1 MADQDQ
7 TETRFTIPIPGGRV
21 ARVPLNVLE
30 QYVDAEARACHGQ
43 SPQGPDRSHDED
55 DVVAHHLATDAQ
67 IGVSDWHTD
76 WEYGE
81 CTYTDTSGY
90 ATQIQGWHR
99 HPLATEYTELYE
111 GQ

>member
-1 MADQDQ
+1 MADEDK
-7 TETRFTIPIPGGRV
+7 TEPRFAIPLPDGRV
-21 ARVPLNVLE
+21 ARVPLEVLA
-30 QYVDAEARACHGQ
+30 QHVDPVARACHAHL
-43 SPQGPDRSHDED
+43 PPEPDHGHDED

-67 IGVSDWHTD
+67 IGINDWHTD

-81 CTYTDTSGY
+81 CTYTDSSGF

-99 HPLATEYTELYE
+99 HPLGTEYTELYE

>member
-7 TETRFTIPIPGGRV
+7 TETRFAIPIPGGRV
-21 ARVPLNVLE
+21 ARVPLQVLE
-30 QYVDAEARACHGQ
+30 QYVDSEARACHAHEA
-43 SPQGPDRSHDED
+43 PEA

-76 WEYGE
+76 WEYGD
-81 CTYTDTSGY
+81 CTYTDASGF